1 MIAADRPPAG
11 VRAGAGAVGSPRLP
25 VTDPSPDRSTY
36 SPELRTAVVLTGTG
50 VDGAYHAGVLRGLAE
65 AGVKIDLVAGH
76 GIGAVGAVF
85 AALDGGARLWDASG
99 LWRRAA
105 VSGLY
110 GWRTTLRISG
120 WSLAAAAAVILAPLA
135 VLALGLLVYGAALVL
150 ESFGSGTAARVAS
163 GYADLV
169 ATAFGPTALPAW
181 LPRLALL
188 IVLLLAGAI
197 AVAAAVNIRSLP
209 ARRRHRGGFW
219 WAALAAPMGDG
230 GAAAYFRAGLW
241 ELIRGGA
248 KIRQPDAKDLGRRY
262 AELLADNLGQ
272 PGFRELLI
280 VVHDLDAR
288 RDLVFALLGQEERR
302 PFFLRKPAYGGERR
316 SAEAFDLAGVA
327 RDQSLP
333 ALAAALSIPGLTD
346 PVLMLFPLESHWRGE
361 AHRLCDRPGALG
373 RVLEEVAAA
382 GARQAIVVT
391 AAPELGGPHALSTRG
406 ATPRA
411 RVGDFLAAAQAA
423 GVRDAVLAS
432 ADLFEGLFVIR
443 PAHNPVGPLDL
454 GGTFDARSDRWHGVG
469 ELLDRGY
476 EDAHR
481 QFVEPVLAASGDAL
495 AGTRAVVKG
504 AS

>member
-1 MIAADRPPAG
+1 MRVGARPAW
-11 VRAGAGAVGSPRLP
+11 GSRLP
-25 VTDPSPDRSTY
+25 VTQRSPDRPSY

-50 VDGAYHAGVLRGLAE
+50 ADGVYHAGVLRALAE

-85 AALDGGARLWDASG
+85 AALDGGARLWDAGG
-99 LWRRAA
+99 LWRREA
-105 VSGLY
+105 VRRLY
-110 GWRTTLRISG
+110 GWRPTLRVAG
-120 WSLAAAAAVILAPLA
+120 WSLVAAALVLLVPLA
-135 VLALGLLVYGAALVL
+135 VLAVGLFVYGAALVL
-150 ESFGSGTAARVAS
+150 ETLGSGTAGRVAT
-163 GYADLV
+163 GYTELV
-169 ATAFGPTALPAW
+169 AAAFGPAGLPAW

-188 IVLLLAGAI
+188 IVLLLGGAI
-197 AVAAAVNIRSLP
+197 AVAGVVNTQLLP
-209 ARRRHRGGFW
+209 ARRRQRGGFW

-248 KIRQPDAKDLGRRY
+248 KIRQPETKDLARRY

-280 VVHDLDAR
+280 VAHDLDAR
-288 RDLVFALLGQEERR
+288 RDLVFALLGPDERR
-302 PFFLRKPAYGGERR
+302 SFFLRKPMQGGDRR

-327 RDQSLP
+327 RDQSLS
-333 ALAAALSIPGLTD
+333 ALAGALAIPGLTD
-346 PVLMLFPLESHWRGE
+346 PALVLFAPESHWRGE
-361 AHRLCDRPGALG
+361 AHRLCDRPGALA
-373 RVLEEVAAA
+373 RVLEEVEAA
-382 GARQAIVVT
+382 GARQVIVVT
-391 AAPELGGPHALSTRG
+391 AAPELAGPHALSTRR
-406 ATPRA
+406 AAPRA

-423 GVRDAVLAS
+423 GVRDGVLA
-432 ADLFEGLFVIR
+432 ATGRFNALFVIR
-443 PAHNPVGPLDL
+443 PAHNPIGPLDL
-454 GGTFDARSDRWHGVG
+454 GGAFDERSDRQQGIG

-495 AGTRAVVKG
+495 AAARAIVKG

>member
-1 MIAADRPPAG
+1 MTEA
-11 VRAGAGAVGSPRLP
+11 
-25 VTDPSPDRSTY
+25 SPDRRTY

-50 VDGAYHAGVLRGLAE
+50 ADGAYHAGVLRALAE

-105 VSGLY
+105 VRRLY
-110 GWRTTLRISG
+110 GWRTAWRIAG
-120 WSLAAAAAVILAPLA
+120 WSLAAAALVVLVPLA
-135 VLALGLLVYGAALVL
+135 LLAAGLLIYGAALVL
-150 ESFGSGTAARVAS
+150 EVAGSGTAARVAS
-163 GYADLV
+163 SYTALV
-169 ATAFGPTALPAW
+169 GAAFGPGALPTW
-181 LPRLALL
+181 LPRLSMLILL
-188 IVLLLAGAI
+188 ALAGAI
-197 AVAAAVNIRSLP
+197 AVAAVLNIRLMP

-248 KIRQPDAKDLGRRY
+248 KIRQPDARDLGRRY

-288 RDLVFALLGQEERR
+288 RDLVFALLEPAERR
-302 PFFLRKPAYGGERR
+302 SFFLRKPAYGGERR

-333 ALAAALSIPGLTD
+333 ALAGALAIPGLTET
-346 PVLMLFPLESHWRGE
+346 PLILFSPESHWRGE
-361 AHRLCDRPGALG
+361 AHRLCDRPGALV
-373 RVLEEVAAA
+373 RVLEEVEAA
-382 GARQAIVVT
+382 GARQVIVVT
-391 AAPELGGPHALSTRG
+391 AAPELAGPHALSTRG
-406 ATPRA
+406 AAPRA

-423 GVRDAVLAS
+423 GVRDGILA
-432 ADLFEGLFVIR
+432 ATGLFDGLFVIR
-443 PAHNPVGPLDL
+443 PAHNPIGPLDL
-454 GGTFDARSDRWHGVG
+454 GGAFDERSDRRQALG

-495 AGTRAVVKG
+495 ADARAIVKG

>member
-1 MIAADRPPAG
+1 
-11 VRAGAGAVGSPRLP
+11 
-25 VTDPSPDRSTY
+25 
-36 SPELRTAVVLTGTG
+36 VLTGTG
-50 VDGAYHAGVLRGLAE
+50 ADGAYHAGVLRGLAE

-99 LWRRAA
+99 LWRRADVGA
-105 VSGLY
+105 LY
-110 GWRTTLRISG
+110 GWRTTLRVAG
-120 WSLAAAAAVILAPLA
+120 WSLAAAALVLLVPLA
-135 VLALGLLVYGAALVL
+135 IMAAGLLVYGAALVL
-150 ESFGSGTAARVAS
+150 ENLGSGTASRLAA
-163 GYADLV
+163 GYAALV
-169 ATAFGPTALPAW
+169 GAAFGPAGLPTW
-181 LPRLALL
+181 VPRLALL
-188 IVLLLAGAI
+188 IVLLLAGTI
-197 AVAAAVNIRSLP
+197 AAAAVINTRLLP
-209 ARRRHRGGFW
+209 ARRRQRGGFW
-219 WAALAAPMGDG
+219 WTALAAPMGDG

-248 KIRQPDAKDLGRRY
+248 KIRQPDTRDLARRY

-288 RDLVFALLGQEERR
+288 RDLVFALLGPDERR
-302 PFFLRKPAYGGERR
+302 SFFLRKPAYGGDRR

-333 ALAAALSIPGLTD
+333 ALAGALAIPGLTD
-346 PVLMLFPLESHWRGE
+346 PPLMLFAAESHWRGE
-361 AHRLCDRPGALG
+361 AHRLCDRPGALA
-373 RVLEEVAAA
+373 RLLEEVEAA

-391 AAPELGGPHALSTRG
+391 AAPEMAGPHALSTRG
-406 ATPRA
+406 ASPRA

-423 GVRDAVLAS
+423 GVRDGILA
-432 ADLFEGLFVIR
+432 ARGRFEGLFVIR
-443 PAHNPVGPLDL
+443 PAHNAIGPLDL
-454 GGTFDARSDRWHGVG
+454 GGAYDERSDRRQGLG

-495 AGTRAVVKG
+495 ADARAVVKG

>member
-1 MIAADRPPAG
+1 M
-11 VRAGAGAVGSPRLP
+11 
-25 VTDPSPDRSTY
+25 TEPSPDRPTY
-36 SPELRTAVVLTGTG
+36 SPELRTAVLLTGTG
-50 VDGAYHAGVLRGLAE
+50 ADGAYHAGVLRALAE

-85 AALDGGARLWDASG
+85 AALDGAARLWDASG
-99 LWRRAA
+99 LWRRSA
-105 VSGLY
+105 VRRLY
-110 GWRTTLRISG
+110 RWRPTLRVAG
-120 WSLAAAAAVILAPLA
+120 WCLAAAALVLCAPVA
-135 VLALGLLVYGAALVL
+135 VLALGLIVYAAALLL
-150 ESFGSGTAARVAS
+150 ESLGSGTAARVAS
-163 GYADLV
+163 IYMTLV
-169 ATAFGPTALPAW
+169 ASAFGPNGLPAW
-181 LPRLALL
+181 LPRLALI
-188 IVLLLAGAI
+188 IVLSLAGAI
-197 AVAAAVNIRSLP
+197 AVAALVNTRLLP
-209 ARRRHRGGFW
+209 ARRRQRGGFW
-219 WAALAAPMGDG
+219 WSALAAPMGDG
-230 GAAAYFRAGLW
+230 NAAAYFRAGLW

-248 KIRQPDAKDLGRRY
+248 KIRQPDTKDLARRY

-288 RDLVFALLGQEERR
+288 RDLVFALLGQDERR
-302 PFFLRKPAYGGERR
+302 PFFLRKPVHGGDRR
-316 SAEAFDLAGVA
+316 SAEAFDLSGVA

-333 ALAAALSIPGLTD
+333 ALAGALAIPGLTE
-346 PVLMLFPLESHWRGE
+346 PALILFSPESHWRGE

-382 GARQAIVVT
+382 GVRQVIVVT

-406 ATPRA
+406 AGPRA

-423 GVRDAVLAS
+423 GVRDGILAAS
-432 ADLFEGLFVIR
+432 GWFEGLFVIR

-454 GGTFDARSDRWHGVG
+454 AGAFDERSDRRQGLG

-495 AGTRAVVKG
+495 ADARAPVKG
-504 AS
+504 GS